1 MRFFRILYKKKNY
14 IEPFN
19 SVLRQLRNMKI
30 IERKILKVLHKIKGI
45 TEKTRIKLQFSTQR
59 DSCVDD
65 HLLKIV

>member
-1 MRFFRILYKKKNY
+1 
-14 IEPFN
+14 
-19 SVLRQLRNMKI
+19 MKI